1 MEKVSVLIVDTNYRR
16 ENMAEEKIKGRRP
29 DITGYVGE
37 YKVALWLSDDFLIC
51 NKKLN
56 KR

>member
-1 MEKVSVLIVDTNYRR
+1 
-16 ENMAEEKIKGRRP
+16 MAEEKIKGRRP
-29 DITGYVGE
+29 DITGYIGE
-37 YKVALWLSDDFLIC
+37 EKVALWLSDDFLIS